1 MLIRRTLTRLTNVF
15 FVRSMW
21 NHLAGRYPIYQST
34 RSAARLIDRTLTRSN
49 TPEPTASAVF
59 SHAIPMPTVAA
70 GGTSATAIMTPT
82 SADESPEARLITP
95 AAPDPR
101 ATTSDKMSGRN
112 RSRICEI
119 DRISNP
125 GGTRFPALTRMAKR
139 AALAIVSATP
149 MICSL
154 TPSRKRS
161 RSWNTVPTLVAIA
174 GPMSGAITIDPT
186 TTAAESR
193 SSPAVAIIALT
204 IVMPAYIGIDAGP
217 RSLAALW
224 SSSLA
229 ICSGLSESSVNRSSS
244 WS

>member
-1 MLIRRTLTRLTNVF
+1 MLIRRTPTRLKNVLL
-15 FVRSMW
+15 VCSIW

-59 SHAIPMPTVAA
+59 PHAIPMPTVAA

-101 ATTSDKMSGRN
+101 ATTSDRISGRN

-125 GGTRFPALTRMAKR
+125 GGTRFPVLMRIAKR
-139 AALAIVSATP
+139 AAPPIVSVAP
-149 MICSL
+149 IICSL

-161 RSWNTVPTLVAIA
+161 RSRKTVPTLVAIA

-193 SSPAVAIIALT
+193 SNPAVAMIALT
-204 IVMPAYIGIDAGP
+204 IVMPAYIGMDAGT
-217 RSLAALW
+217 RSSAALW

-229 ICSGLSESSVNRSSS
+229 ICSGLSESFVNRSSS
-244 WS
+244 RS